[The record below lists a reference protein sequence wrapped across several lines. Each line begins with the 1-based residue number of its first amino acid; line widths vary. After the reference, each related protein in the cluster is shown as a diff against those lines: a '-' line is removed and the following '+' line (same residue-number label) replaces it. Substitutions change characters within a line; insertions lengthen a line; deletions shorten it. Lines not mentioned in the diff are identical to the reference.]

1 MVDPAKVTAELA
13 TIRTDLPLHLV
24 DAQKQAAKF
33 FSDFNELTSKT
44 LRGILESQTE
54 LLRLEASQAAKAFL
68 LPKADEDPGAALS
81 SYFDALHAQTD
92 RVVDQT
98 RQLTDVWRNYGWS
111 LLSLCACNYRKG
123 LVDIEASTAVDRHE
137 SH

>member
-1 MVDPAKVTAELA
+1 MVDPTKITAELS
-13 TIRTDLPLHLV
+13 TIRADLPVHLM

-54 LLRLEASQAAKAFL
+54 LLRLEANQASKAFL
-68 LPKADEDPGAALS
+68 LPKVSEDPGTALS
-81 SYFDALHAQTD
+81 GYLDDLHAQAD
-92 RVVDQT
+92 RVIDQT
-98 RQLTDVWRNYGWS
+98 RSLTDIWRNYGWG

-123 LVDIEASTAVDRHE
+123 LTSIAPNLPPDMR
-137 SH
+137 